1 MANTD
6 LGYLLH
12 SRPYRDSSVICD
24 FLLEHHGRAS
34 LLYKGV
40 RKAGKQGAKG
50 RLLQPFSPLAVS
62 FDGRNELKSG
72 RLLEPAGPPVF
83 LVGAQLYSGLY
94 VNELLVRLLHREEPA
109 SILFRYYQ
117 DVIAELR
124 SGLVEATL
132 RRFERLL
139 LAELGYE
146 ICMQWD
152 VNGQPL
158 ASDQTYLYESDQGF
172 IPSNDLNLD
181 HNLRQ
186 RCFSG
191 EHLLAINRHAYDDR
205 SVALAAKKL
214 SRLALAP
221 HLGDKPLRSREL
233 FKQLSQ

>member
-34 LLYKGV
+34 VLYKGV

-50 RLLQPFSPLAVS
+50 RLLQPFSPLAIS

-72 RLLEPAGPPVF
+72 RLLEPAGTPVF
-83 LVGAQLYSGLY
+83 LVGVQLYSGLY

-117 DVIAELR
+117 DVIANLR
-124 SGLVEATL
+124 SGQVEATL

-146 ICMQWD
+146 ISLHWD

-158 ASDQTYLYESDQGF
+158 EPGQTYLYESDQGF
-172 IPSNDLNLD
+172 IPVNDLTLD
-181 HNLRQ
+181 HGLRQ

-191 EHLLAINRHAYDDR
+191 EHLLAINQHAYDEQD
-205 SVALAAKKL
+205 VALAAKKL